1 MTKGD
6 LMFNKDDFKAVNAI
20 RTLAI
25 AQIEKANSGHP
36 GLPMGASPMAYT
48 VFNKVLKA
56 NPANPSFFD
65 RDRFVLSAGHGS
77 AMLYSLLHLSGYDLS
92 IDDLKNFRQ
101 IGSITPGHPEHGM
114 TPGVEVTTGPLGQGI
129 AQAVGLAVAE
139 KHLAG
144 LYNKEDIE
152 IIDHYTYA
160 LCGDGDLME
169 GVAYEAM
176 SLAGHLKLDK
186 LILLYDSNDICLD
199 GDLNTSF
206 SESVKDRVI
215 AQGWDYE
222 RVEDGED
229 LEAILKAIESA
240 KENKKPTMVEVKT
253 VIGFGSANEG
263 TNKVH
268 GAPIGSDDFEN
279 VKKAYGW
286 EAEDFVIS
294 DDIYE
299 TFKKGI
305 GERGKKANE
314 GWDELLKEYEEK
326 YPEDYKDLM
335 AGINRELPEN
345 FMDDVKKYSHEDKAL
360 ATRASSGEILQDLA
374 KISRNIW
381 GGSADLF
388 SSNKTNIKETDAF
401 RDETPAGRN
410 VWYGVR
416 EFAMAAVGNGIMA
429 HGGTF
434 HHVSTFFVFSD
445 YLKAAVRLSALSK
458 HPLTYVMT
466 HDSVAVG
473 EDGPTHEPIDQLAML
488 RAIPNTIVLRPA
500 DANETRLAWK
510 IALESKDKPVVIALT
525 RQNVPNLKQTED
537 LDSID
542 KGGYVIKDSSNPDLA
557 LIATGSEVSLAL
569 EVADK
574 LEEEGKNVRVISM
587 PSVELF
593 KAQDKS
599 YRQEV
604 LPDDLR
610 NRVSIEMASSFGWG
624 DLIGLD
630 GLNISIDR
638 FGISGPGGDVAAELG
653 FTSEKIIEKIK
664 DKFY

>member
-1 MTKGD
+1 
-6 LMFNKDDFKAVNAI
+6 MFNKDDFKAVNAV
-20 RTLAI
+20 RTLSI

-48 VFNKVLKA
+48 LFNKVLKA

-77 AMLYSLLHLSGYDLS
+77 AMLYSLLHLSGYDIA

-101 IGSITPGHPEHGM
+101 IGSITPGHPEVGM

-129 AQAVGLAVAE
+129 AQAVGLAACE

-144 LYNKEDIE
+144 LYNKEDIN

-169 GVAYEAM
+169 GVSYESM
-176 SLAGHLKLDK
+176 SIAGHLKLDK
-186 LILLYDSNDICLD
+186 LIVLYDSNDICLD
-199 GDLNTSF
+199 GNLSTSF

-215 AQGWDYE
+215 AQNWAYD

-229 LEAILKAIESA
+229 LDSILAAIEKA
-240 KENKKPTMVEVKT
+240 KKNDKPTLIEIKT
-253 VIGFGSANEG
+253 VIGFGSKNQG

-268 GAPIGSDDFEN
+268 GAPIGAEDFEL
-279 VKKAYGW
+279 VKKAYKW
-286 EAEDFVIS
+286 DAEDFEIS
-294 DDIYE
+294 EDVYE
-299 TFKKGI
+299 TFRNGI
-305 GERGKKANE
+305 AKRGKEANE
-314 GWDELLKEYEEK
+314 AWDKLLKEYSEK
-326 YPEDYKDLM
+326 YPEDYKELM
-335 AGINRELPEN
+335 AGINRELPDN
-345 FMDDVKKYSHEDKAL
+345 FLDQVKRYSHEDKAL

-388 SSNKTNIKETDAF
+388 SSNKTNIKETEAF

-410 VWYGVR
+410 LWYGVR
-416 EFAMAAVGNGIMA
+416 EFAMAAIGNGIMA

-434 HHVSTFFVFSD
+434 HHVSTFFVFAD
-445 YLKAAVRLSALSK
+445 YLKAAVRLSALS
-458 HPLTYVMT
+458 HLPLSYVMT

-473 EDGPTHEPIDQLAML
+473 EDGPTHEPIEQLAML
-488 RAIPNTIVLRPA
+488 RSIPNTIVLRPA

-510 IALESKDKPVVIALT
+510 VALESKDKPVVIALT
-525 RQNVPNLKQTED
+525 RQNVPNLKETED
-537 LDSID
+537 LTSID
-542 KGGYVIKDSSNPDLA
+542 KGAYIIKDSENPELI
-557 LIATGSEVSLAL
+557 LIATGSEVALAL
-569 EVADK
+569 DSAKK
-574 LEEEGKNVRVISM
+574 LEEEGKAVRVVSM
-587 PSVELF
+587 PSQELF
-593 KAQDKS
+593 KAQDRDYK
-599 YRQEV
+599 EKI
-604 LPDDLR
+604 LPADVR

-624 DLIGLD
+624 EFTGLD

-638 FGISGPGGDVAAELG
+638 FGISGPGGDVASKLG
-653 FTSEKIIEKIK
+653 FNTEDIVAKIK
-664 DKFY
+664 QKFY